1 MEHNISEEFTPT
13 GGAGANAL
21 DMLKRAGRWLIRTQE
36 GVLLLI
42 IIALCVFLT
51 IRSPVFLTGRN
62 IGVLFS
68 VVSMTAITAYAM
80 TMLMISGE
88 VDLSVGSVQALVGVA
103 AMIVLNQ
110 THNLALGIVVGL
122 VIGAAVGL
130 VNAGATLGLNINS
143 LIVTLAMLNIIR
155 GLAYLTTQA
164 AVQNFHK
171 MPSFARLGNGFLD
184 LGFAHIPLPIVYMLV
199 IFFVM
204 LLIMTRTTFG
214 RYVYAVGGNP
224 RAAVLSGIRTRS
236 IKTVAFVVTGMAA
249 ATSAIILLS
258 RMNSGQNNAGFG
270 FEMQVVAAALLGGT
284 GLGGGAGSLV
294 GTFLAVLLLAILNN
308 GITLLRIHPNWSM
321 IMNGLLILLAIFLD
335 SRRRQAAGLD

>member
-1 MEHNISEEFTPT
+1 
-13 GGAGANAL
+13 
-21 DMLKRAGRWLIRTQE
+21 
-36 GVLLLI
+36 V
-42 IIALCVFLT
+42 
-51 IRSPVFLTGRN
+51 
-62 IGVLFS
+62 
-68 VVSMTAITAYAM
+68 
-80 TMLMISGE
+80 
-88 VDLSVGSVQALVGVA
+88 
-103 AMIVLNQ
+103 
-110 THNLALGIVVGL
+110 
-122 VIGAAVGL
+122 
-130 VNAGATLGLNINS
+130 TLGLNINS

-171 MPSFARLGNGFLD
+171 LPSFAKLGNGFLD
-184 LGFAHIPLPIVYMLV
+184 LGFAQIPLPIVYMLV
-199 IFFVM
+199 IFVVM

-224 RAAVLSGIRTRS
+224 RAAALSGIRTRL
-236 IKTVAFVVTGMAA
+236 IKTIAFVATGVAA
-249 ATSAIILLS
+249 AISAIILLS

-308 GITLLRIHPNWSM
+308 GITLLRIHPNWQM

-335 SRRRQAAGLD
+335 SRRRQAAGMD

>member
-1 MEHNISEEFTPT
+1 
-13 GGAGANAL
+13 
-21 DMLKRAGRWLIRTQE
+21 
-36 GVLLLI
+36 
-42 IIALCVFLT
+42 
-51 IRSPVFLTGRN
+51 
-62 IGVLFS
+62 
-68 VVSMTAITAYAM
+68 
-80 TMLMISGE
+80 
-88 VDLSVGSVQALVGVA
+88 
-103 AMIVLNQ
+103 
-110 THNLALGIVVGL
+110 
-122 VIGAAVGL
+122 
-130 VNAGATLGLNINS
+130 
-143 LIVTLAMLNIIR
+143 MLNIIR

-184 LGFAHIPLPIVYMLV
+184 LGLLKIPLPIVYMLV
-199 IFFVM
+199 IFVVM
-204 LLIMTRTTFG
+204 LLVMTRTTFG

-224 RAAVLSGIRTRS
+224 RAAALSGIRTRL
-236 IKTVAFVVTGMAA
+236 IKTVAFVATGVAA

-270 FEMQVVAAALLGGT
+270 FEMQVVAAVLLGGT